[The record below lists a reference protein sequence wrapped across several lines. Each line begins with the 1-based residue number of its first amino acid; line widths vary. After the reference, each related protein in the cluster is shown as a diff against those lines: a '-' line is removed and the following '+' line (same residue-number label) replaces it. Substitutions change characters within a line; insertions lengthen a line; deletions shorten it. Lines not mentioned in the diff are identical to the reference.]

1 MDLWFVGSASLVRQ
15 TRDPR
20 HPHKTV
26 RISGRKHTFS
36 NKQEVGIVSMF
47 EVLERTLQ
55 ALPVFPVLA
64 WIGRMKASGH
74 TVCREN
80 NGDRQATRQGSAER

>member
-1 MDLWFVGSASLVRQ
+1 M
-15 TRDPR
+15 
-20 HPHKTV
+20 
-26 RISGRKHTFS
+26 
-36 NKQEVGIVSMF
+36 SMF